1 VTPPHRRWPR
11 RLARGDDGSALIEFI
26 GLSIL
31 LLVPLMYLLVTVFA
45 IQRAAFGV
53 TQAAREAGRAF
64 ATAPTAAVGMQRA
77 QVAAD
82 LALED
87 QGLHH
92 GAALGYG
99 SCGGGGSPS
108 LAAGARFTVCV
119 RTTAPLPL
127 TARGP
132 LSGAGSVTVN
142 GTYVVSVDAFRE
154 TR

>member
-1 VTPPHRRWPR
+1 MRWRRERIRSIR
-11 RLARGDDGSALIEFI
+11 RDDDGSALIEFI
-26 GLSIL
+26 GLSVL
-31 LLVPLMYLLVTVFA
+31 LLVPLVYLLVTVFQ
-45 IQRAAFGV
+45 IQRAAFAV

-64 ATAPTAAVGMQRA
+64 ATAPTAGVGMQRA

-87 QGLHH
+87 QGLHG

-99 SCGGGGSPS
+99 SCGGGGAPS
-108 LAAGARFTVCV
+108 LAPGARFTVCV

-132 LSGAGSVTVN
+132 LNGAGSVTVN
-142 GTYVVSVDAFRE
+142 GTYSVAVDAYRE
-154 TR
+154 AR

>member
-1 VTPPHRRWPR
+1 MRRAVRTR
-11 RLARGDDGSALIEFI
+11 RDEQGSALIEFI
-26 GLSIL
+26 GLSL
-31 LLVPLMYLLVTVFA
+31 LLLLPLVYLLVTVFQ
-45 IQRAAFGV
+45 IQHAAFAV

-64 ATAPTAAVGMQRA
+64 ATAPTAGTGMQRA

-87 QGLHH
+87 QGLHA
-92 GAALGYG
+92 GATVGYG

-108 LAAGARFTVCV
+108 LAPGTHFTVCV
-119 RTTAPLPL
+119 RTTAALPL

-142 GTYVVSVDAFRE
+142 GTYSVAVDAYRE
-154 TR
+154 AR